1 MPLSSQIEH
10 AFANV
15 PLPLGCD
22 VFESDSE
29 GADELFRGR
38 ERHDLRGSDLDYHS
52 FALRAFSPAAFAYYL
67 PAFMIAALEDEGL
80 GLADVLID
88 CLSPPSNN
96 PSRPSFA
103 RRWLSLTRQQQAV
116 VIAFMQHFSHRNPIA
131 IQATVSALEATNAG

>member
-1 MPLSSQIEH
+1 MSLSSQIEH
-10 AFANV
+10 VFANAAR
-15 PLPLGCD
+15 PLAGNL
-22 VFESDSE
+22 FEGDSE
-29 GADELFRGR
+29 GADELFRAR
-38 ERHDLRGSDLDYHS
+38 EWHDLRSSELDYHS
-52 FALRAFSPAAFAYYL
+52 FALRVFSPAAFAYYL
-67 PAFMIAALEDEGL
+67 PAFMIAALENESL

-103 RRWLSLTRQQQAV
+103 RRWSCLTQQQQAA